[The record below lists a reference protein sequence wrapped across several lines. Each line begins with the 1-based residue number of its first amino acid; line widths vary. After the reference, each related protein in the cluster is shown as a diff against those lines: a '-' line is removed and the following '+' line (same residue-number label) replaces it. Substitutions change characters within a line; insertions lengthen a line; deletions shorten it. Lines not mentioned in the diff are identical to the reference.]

1 MDGSSR
7 ISRVTQNNRS
17 LDRSSSSREVSRET
31 NSQSPQRTQQISIF
45 HRSRLEPVNAPRAD
59 NAGPSSSHESEDTP
73 RPLNDHLRSIS
84 LPQALHSF
92 SLSNRPSMPHSK
104 RTRHSNLNTSEAR
117 QEGSSGVSA
126 EHNSE
131 ANRSGFGSRIA
142 RIFPFA
148 SMGDNNDAG
157 DSSNLTSN
165 SGLSPIDTSIDS
177 SVDTTMEEMTP
188 NSTIPMASS
197 SNSPI
202 YLNNDIFGSGEGVPK
217 RSVSQGHTTTG
228 VSAPSRSQTTPR
240 LSYLYYGI
248 DTEILDPPTSSS
260 TKPELDSGIK
270 PDKFEGRRVT
280 SESEVEDA
288 SLLASFTDA
297 DFLHTSNSSV
307 FAPLIEEG
315 VASVDPRT
323 WGAAQRA
330 LNTPDILKCIFE
342 ALDSYKIVPHEL
354 VQQRRKPLSLRHAQL
369 MFGDTKKAVEA
380 LQYTQPTTT
389 PESPAPGLYNCL
401 LVNSTWYDAAV
412 KVLDRQIFFRSSEH
426 WLQFARRGAS
436 SLSRKPR
443 KLVLHKL
450 GEAMQVEIDLLDT
463 YNLGEQ
469 LEWLE
474 FYTCAGIAPSPSL
487 LGSQLTKI
495 ILPGCFRVNDRT
507 MAHIAERCPQ
517 LRHLDIR
524 ACELVTDRGIKLIAK
539 YCPQLELLNVG
550 RTQGGEYITYKGIKH
565 LARQTQLSTLG
576 IAGCHVDDRA
586 VWELALNRGPKLER
600 LSFNNCSLLSDFGI
614 PKALGY
620 MPNLTVLEI
629 RGCVHITNM
638 KPLVMFK
645 SYRERQG
652 QPPLI
657 EGCEVIERRLQE
669 ATNQLH
675 RERNN
680 RIFNDLECWANLHE
694 PSDNYVHLIH

>member
-1 MDGSSR
+1 MDGSSGS
-7 ISRVTQNNRS
+7 SRTPQNNRS
-17 LDRSSSSREVSRET
+17 LDQGNGNRRL
-31 NSQSPQRTQQISIF
+31 NPQTHQRLQQIPAL
-45 HRSRLEPVNAPRAD
+45 HRSQLESVSGSRAD
-59 NAGPSSSHESEDTP
+59 NAGPSSSHEGEDTP

-92 SLSNRPSMPHSK
+92 TLSNRPSMPHSK
-104 RTRHSNLNTSEAR
+104 RTRLSNVHSDGAQQR
-117 QEGSSGVSA
+117 DSSAGSA
-126 EHNSE
+126 EHNPDV
-131 ANRSGFGSRIA
+131 NRAGFGSRIA
-142 RIFPFA
+142 RIFPFT
-148 SMGDNNDAG
+148 SNGDNGEGN
-157 DSSNLTSN
+157 SNNTTN
-165 SGLSPIDTSIDS
+165 NNRLSPIDTSIDS
-177 SVDTTMEEMTP
+177 SVDTSMEEMTP
-188 NSTIPMASS
+188 DSGNPLASS

-202 YLNNDIFGSGEGVPK
+202 YINHNIFGSAEGVPK
-217 RSVSQGHTTTG
+217 RSVSQGHTTANTR
-228 VSAPSRSQTTPR
+228 APGRSQTTPR
-240 LSYLYYGI
+240 LSYLYCGT
-248 DTEILDPPTSSS
+248 DTEILDPPSSNL
-260 TKPELDSGIK
+260 TKHESDSGNKSFKLESHQPI
-270 PDKFEGRRVT
+270 
-280 SESEVEDA
+280 SETEIQDA
-288 SLLASFTDA
+288 SLLTSIPGTGYLDA
-297 DFLHTSNSSV
+297 EAPSV
-307 FAPLIEEG
+307 FTPFIEDEETP
-315 VASVDPRT
+315 VPQKR

-342 ALDSYKIVPHEL
+342 ALDSYKVVPHEL

-380 LQYTQPTTT
+380 LQYSHPTTT

-401 LVNSTWYDAAV
+401 LVNSMWYDTAV
-412 KVLDRQIFFRSSEH
+412 RVLDRQIFFRSSEH

-436 SLSRKPR
+436 TLSRKPR

-450 GEAMQVEIDLLDT
+450 AEAMQVEIDLLDT
-463 YNLGEQ
+463 YELGEQ

-565 LARQTQLSTLG
+565 LARQTKLATLG

-600 LSFNNCSLLSDFGI
+600 LSFNNCALLSDFGI

-638 KPLVMFK
+638 KPLVLFK

-680 RIFNDLECWANLHE
+680 RIFNDLECWANLNE
-694 PSDNYVHLIH
+694 SNDNYV